1 MRFNSGRAFAGSLKN
16 LSSFCKLL
24 FCAKSSFLQAAKSTI
39 VRIVRIPKIF
49 RRGVIKFH
57 KRRLRVKN
65 NFTNI
70 EQYSITNNGEK
81 PDFLWGKTPLYVYS
95 ILKEIRSLQ
104 DYMHCLYL
112 TSIKKRAVVIKM
124 ICVAGCIK

>member
-49 RRGVIKFH
+49 RRGGVIKFH
-57 KRRLRVKN
+57 KRRL
-65 NFTNI
+65 
-70 EQYSITNNGEK
+70 G
-81 PDFLWGKTPLYVYS
+81 LKT
-95 ILKEIRSLQ
+95 ILQ
-104 DYMHCLYL
+104 
-112 TSIKKRAVVIKM
+112 T
-124 ICVAGCIK
+124 